1 MYGNLVVIDKT
12 MSMKRKG
19 EGTKTPIG
27 KALRLQA
34 TTAKPS
40 TSSPRN
46 AEIRALFISFKS
58 MFPNTETDYLE
69 EMADELVGKPVA
81 TDRFVTELLARDSK
95 PPDFWKPINKAIS
108 AALQDDP
115 PPETSK
121 DNKEDFLNEIAC
133 PICFEEMVS
142 PKFVMCCTNGHAIC
156 SDCETKVKACP
167 VCRESF
173 KKDSRPQ
180 RCKFAERLI
189 AVYMESTKK

>member
-1 MYGNLVVIDKT
+1 
-12 MSMKRKG
+12 MKRKG
-19 EGTKTPIG
+19 EGTETPIG

-115 PPETSK
+115 RVR
-121 DNKEDFLNEIAC
+121 A
-133 PICFEEMVS
+133 VHS
-142 PKFVMCCTNGHAIC
+142 PWRKQDMGAGPTDP
-156 SDCETKVKACP
+156 STY
-167 VCRESF
+167 
-173 KKDSRPQ
+173 
-180 RCKFAERLI
+180 RL
-189 AVYMESTKK
+189 